1 MSTESQRRAFL
12 KAFLA
17 HAPFDGWTDRS
28 LRAAGRDLGLDAGDV
43 ALLFPA
49 GMRDLL
55 KFFHDEMDR
64 QLTAEAGR
72 LDLASMKIRERIA
85 ALVKLRIMALEPHRE
100 AARRASLTLA
110 LPLYADL
117 ALKGLSTTVDTIW
130 RLAGDTAT
138 DWNYYSKRTILAGVY
153 ASTLL
158 TWFADH
164 SQDYAETWAFLDRR
178 IGDVMK
184 IEKLKAECR
193 KATADL
199 PSPARI
205 LGRIRH
211 RSAHPAP

>member
-1 MSTESQRRAFL
+1 MTAETQRRKFL
-12 KAFLA
+12 DAFLA

-28 LRAAGRDLGLDAGDV
+28 LRATARDLGLDEGDV

-55 KFFHDEMDR
+55 KLFHDEMDR
-64 QLTAEAGR
+64 RLITQADR
-72 LDLASMKIRERIA
+72 LDLKSMKIRERIA
-85 ALVKLRIMALEPHRE
+85 ALVKLRIMAMEPYRE

-117 ALKGLSTTVDTIW
+117 AFKGLGTTVDTIW

-164 SQDYAETWAFLDRR
+164 SEDYEESWAFLDRR

-184 IEKLKAECR
+184 IEKLKADCR
-193 KATADL
+193 KVAADL

>member
-1 MSTESQRRAFL
+1 MSTETQRRAFL

-28 LRAAGRDLGLDAGDV
+28 LRAAGRDMGLDEGDV

-49 GMRDLL
+49 GMRGLL
-55 KFFHDEMDR
+55 KLFHDEMDR
-64 QLTAEAGR
+64 QMVSEAGK
-72 LDLASMKIRERIA
+72 LNLSSMKVRQRIA
-85 ALVKLRIMALEPHRE
+85 TLVKLRILAMEPYRE

-110 LPLYADL
+110 LPAYADL
-117 ALKGLSTTVDTIW
+117 AFKGLSATVDTIW
-130 RLAGDTAT
+130 RLAGDKAT

-164 SQDYAETWAFLDRR
+164 SHDYEETWAFLDRR

-184 IEKLKAECR
+184 FEKLKADWR

-211 RSAHPAP
+211 RSVHPAP